1 MPNFSPR
8 TRLLAPGAGATFLAL
23 LAGPLV
29 HADTGGL

>member
-1 MPNFSPR
+1 MPNFRPR
-8 TRLLAPGAGATFLAL
+8 TRLLVSGAGASFLAL